1 MSDSDILAGSTP
13 LDSVSEKHLT
23 VMRLIIRQEVRTGCA
38 DAIKDVKEDHEDL
51 RAIVCGRA
59 DSDSGGLLARVQALE
74 TKATLAQWLAGI
86 ALGSSLT
93 AVVGLAV
100 SLLTHRVSF

>member
-1 MSDSDILAGSTP
+1 MADDILEGGVNP
-13 LDSVSEKHLT
+13 LESISERDLA
-23 VMRLIIRQEVRTGCA
+23 VLRLVIRQEVREGCA
-38 DAIKDVKEDHEDL
+38 EAVKDVKEDHEDL

-93 AVVGLAV
+93 AVVGLVV